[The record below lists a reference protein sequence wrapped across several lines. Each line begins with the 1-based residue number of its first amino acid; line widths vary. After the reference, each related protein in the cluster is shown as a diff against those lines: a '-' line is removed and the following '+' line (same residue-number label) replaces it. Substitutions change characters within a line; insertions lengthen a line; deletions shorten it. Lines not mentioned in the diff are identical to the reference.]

1 MQRVDSK
8 KLEKAEEMR
17 KKKLDKQ
24 NAAPVPTA
32 ALAEKT
38 ASASQVISKRDV
50 RAEARGANMS
60 KDIRIENFDISIG
73 DK

>member
-1 MQRVDSK
+1 MDTK

-17 KKKLDKQ
+17 KKKLEKQ
-24 NAAPVPTA
+24 NATPAPAPS
-32 ALAEKT
+32 LAEKT